1 MTYKKIKNCDYAFP
15 VTLYLIIQN
24 ISVPEEVKDFI
35 KKILV
40 LDPKQRMTV
49 KEMLE
54 HPFLANEDIPH
65 CIPVEA

>member
-1 MTYKKIKNCDYAFP
+1 M
-15 VTLYLIIQN
+15 QN

-35 KKILV
+35 KRILV

-54 HPFLANEDIPH
+54 HPFLAN
-65 CIPVEA
+65 